1 MRKMFLMAAL
11 ILGAAVT
18 ANAAIIPA
26 KTTTVKEVKAGKHPK
41 QRKAKKVKKAAA
53 ETTTAQKAK

>member
-1 MRKMFLMAAL
+1 MAAL